1 MHVQRGRVMKKH
13 FWIILFLFVA
23 GCMACA
29 HTGGMSK
36 PASYSFSIDIPE
48 GWRKID
54 NNRYLL
60 VTKENPFLQYIM
72 VQNRPISRSFQN
84 TKKKI
89 QKEMLPE
96 ETAQIII
103 DELISDQNLVNF
115 RVLDNTPATIKG
127 YEGFKILYTYSDS
140 EGQTYKTLYYGFLKE
155 DTFFNLRFTA
165 EGQII
170 FQRDIS
176 DFRSI
181 LNTFQ
186 IFKKETA

>member
-1 MHVQRGRVMKKH
+1 MKKY

-29 HTGGMSK
+29 HTGGLSK
-36 PASYSFSIDIPE
+36 PASYSFSIDIPA

-54 NNRYLL
+54 NNQYLL

-72 VQNRPISRSFQN
+72 VQNRPISRSFRN

-89 QKEMLPE
+89 RKEMLPE
-96 ETAQIII
+96 EAAQIII
-103 DELISDQNLVNF
+103 DELISDQNLVNL
-115 RVLDNTPATIKG
+115 RVINNTPATLKG
-127 YEGFKILYTYSDS
+127 YEGFKLLYTYSDS

-165 EGQII
+165 EGQIH
-170 FQRDIS
+170 FQRDIG

>member
-1 MHVQRGRVMKKH
+1 MKKYV
-13 FWIILFLFVA
+13 WIILFLFVA

-29 HTGGMSK
+29 HTGGISK
-36 PASYSFSIDIPE
+36 PASYSFTIDIPE

-54 NNRYLL
+54 NNRYLF

-96 ETAQIII
+96 EAAQIII
-103 DELISDQNLVNF
+103 DELISDQNLMSLRILN
-115 RVLDNTPATIKG
+115 NTPAAIKG
-127 YEGFKILYTYSDS
+127 HEGFKILYTYKDS
-140 EGQTYKTLYYGFLKE
+140 EGQVYKTLYYGFIKE

-165 EGQII
+165 ADRIY
-170 FQRDIS
+170 FQRDIG
-176 DFRSI
+176 DFRNI
-181 LNTFQ
+181 LNTFR
-186 IFKKETA
+186 IIKTKAA

>member
-1 MHVQRGRVMKKH
+1 MKKYV
-13 FWIILFLFVA
+13 WIILFLFVA

-60 VTKENPFLQYIM
+60 VTKETPFLQYIM
-72 VQNRPISRSFQN
+72 VQNRPISKSFQN

-96 ETAQIII
+96 EAAQIII
-103 DELISDQNLVNF
+103 DELVSDQNLVNL
-115 RVLDNTPATIKG
+115 RILDNTPATTKG
-127 YEGFKILYTYSDS
+127 YEGFTILYTYSDA
-140 EGQTYKTLYYGFLKE
+140 EGQRYKTLYYGFIKE

-165 EGQII
+165 ADRIY
-170 FQRDIS
+170 FQRDIG

-181 LNTFQ
+181 LNSFQ
-186 IFKKETA
+186 IIKTEAA